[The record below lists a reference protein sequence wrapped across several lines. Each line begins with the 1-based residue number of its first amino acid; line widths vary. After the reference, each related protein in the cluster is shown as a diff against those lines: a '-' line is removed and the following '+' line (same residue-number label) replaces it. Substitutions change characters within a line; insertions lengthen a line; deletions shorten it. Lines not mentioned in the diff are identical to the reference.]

1 MATVERKSSASVL
14 KIEVVTG
21 TSASGAA
28 IHSTR
33 TISDINPALAD
44 ADFLDIGNKIA
55 ALQAHDVQAIK
66 RSDTATLM
74 VQA

>member
-1 MATVERKSSASVL
+1 MAVAKVNAVSVL

-21 TSASGAA
+21 SNASGAE

-55 ALQAHDVQAIK
+55 TLQAHDVQAIK

-74 VQA
+74 AQA

>member
-1 MATVERKSSASVL
+1 MAAVKVDSVSVL

-21 TSASGAA
+21 NNASGMA

-44 ADFLDIGNKIA
+44 ADFLDIGTKIG
-55 ALQAHDVQAIK
+55 ALQIHVVESVK
-66 RSDTATLM
+66 RSDTSTL
-74 VQA
+74 VAQG